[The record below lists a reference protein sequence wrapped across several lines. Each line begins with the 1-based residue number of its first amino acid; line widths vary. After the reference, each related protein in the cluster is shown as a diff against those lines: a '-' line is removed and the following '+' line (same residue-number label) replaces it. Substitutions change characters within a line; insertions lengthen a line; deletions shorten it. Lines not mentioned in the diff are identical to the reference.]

1 MTISGKAAQFGRG
14 VLADVA
20 GNLIGQF
27 AKALEADMLG
37 GAQAAAQNFSTASQP
52 TAAAAADDSVDLLKV
67 VAAPM
72 AKRAAPALAA
82 LAAGAAIGFLL
93 GRRKRKA
100 QIHPAALKA
109 DDLLAA
115 LSRLV
120 P

>member
-1 MTISGKAAQFGRG
+1 VGT
-14 VLADVA
+14 
-20 GNLIGQF
+20 NLIGQF
-27 AKALEADMLG
+27 AKSLEADLLG
-37 GAQAAAQNFSTASQP
+37 GSATRAQTRCATSQP
-52 TAAAAADDSVDLLKV
+52 MAAAAADAADSVDLLKV
-67 VAAPM
+67 VAVPM

-100 QIHPAALKA
+100 QIHPAARKA